1 MKTKSSE
8 FTPIPARRTRR
19 TVPGHFEPGH
29 FEPGRVEPAQEH
41 AMPEAFDEIFMHLAL
56 RQEKLERANRAIEA
70 DRIRDTAS
78 EMDRQRE
85 RLSQLLRDIDL
96 SA

>member
-19 TVPGHFEPGH
+19 TVPGHF
-29 FEPGRVEPAQEH
+29 EPAQEH

>member
-19 TVPGHFEPGH
+19 TVPGHFDPGH
-29 FEPGRVEPAQEH
+29 FEPAQEH
-41 AMPEAFDEIFMHLAL
+41 AMPEAFDEIFMQLAL

-85 RLSQLLRDIDL
+85 RLSRLLRDIDL